1 VDPLFTSAA
10 AVWGN
15 MLLGPVLTAVGSD
28 GLYGSQ
34 AIVATDC
41 TILAQDEAS
50 SAVVGM
56 PG

>member
-1 VDPLFTSAA
+1 VNPLFTSAA
-10 AVWGN
+10 AVWAN
-15 MLLGPVLTAVGSD
+15 RLLGPVLTGVGSD
-28 GLYGSQ
+28 GLHRSQ
-34 AIVATDC
+34 AIVATDS

>member
-15 MLLGPVLTAVGSD
+15 KLLGPVLTGMGSD
-28 GLYGSQ
+28 GPHGSQ
-34 AIVATDC
+34 AIVAAG
-41 TILAQDEAS
+41 TILAQNEAS
-50 SAVVGM
+50 SLVVGR